1 MKTAINITSKIL
13 IGAAFLFFSPI
24 LKSQT
29 YTMDFSDPSTF
40 ITDPTCSEV
49 TPDHWKVKNDYCTVS
64 TPVLTVTGTGSSI
77 NVSYVL
83 RVNQS
88 GNLDYDDTLFVQH
101 SVNGGAPV
109 LDTIFHGD
117 GSTAVFSVTKSYIL
131 ASGNTIKFDITGTNN
146 LGNEFWQIK
155 KGDFTIENV
164 IISSGLPI
172 EAGEFKLST
181 VLNYVILE
189 WTTYT
194 ETNNDYF
201 TIERSKDCISF
212 EPVLTID
219 GAGNSTEL
227 LYYSAVD
234 ADPYQ
239 GVSYYRLKQTD
250 FDGKYEI
257 VSIKSVRTDTKDIN
271 ILTDDNSNSI
281 TVYSNYCDLRVKL
294 YDIQGNLI
302 ANTRFNSKMFQISNL
317 AHGIYLLTLSNEKL
331 NETKK
336 VAIK

>member
-1 MKTAINITSKIL
+1 MKTAINIISKIL

-29 YTMDFSDPSTF
+29 YTMDFSDPTTF
-40 ITDPTCSEV
+40 STDPTCSEV

-77 NVSYVL
+77 NVAYVL

-88 GNLDYDDTLFVQH
+88 GNLEYNDTVFVQH

-117 GSTAVFSVTKSYIL
+117 GKAGVFSVTKNYTL
-131 ASGNTIKFDITGTNN
+131 ASGNTIIFDISGTNN
-146 LGNEFWQIK
+146 DPNEFWQIK

-164 IISSGLPI
+164 TINTPQPI
-172 EAGEFKLST
+172 EAGEFNIST

-189 WTTYT
+189 WSTYT

-212 EPVLTID
+212 EPVITID
-219 GAGNSTEL
+219 GAGNSNEL

-234 ADPYQ
+234 QDPYQ
-239 GVSYYRLKQTD
+239 GASYYRLKQTD

-257 VSIKSVRTDTKDIN
+257 VSIKSIRTDTKDVN

-281 TVYSNYCDLRVKL
+281 TVYSNYCDLTVKL

-302 ANTRFNSKMFQISNL
+302 ANTRFDSKMFQISNL
-317 AHGIYLLTLSNEKL
+317 AHGIYLLTLNNSKL

-336 VAIK
+336 VVIK